1 MGRKAKIKKM
11 RREGS
16 IKNID
21 SKSEKNNF
29 INEIERQGY
38 QFDKALEGP
47 EIPEKNIDPQL

>member
-21 SKSEKNNF
+21 AKSEKNNF

-38 QFDKALEGP
+38 QFDKDLEGP
-47 EIPEKNIDPQL
+47 EIPKKSIDPQL